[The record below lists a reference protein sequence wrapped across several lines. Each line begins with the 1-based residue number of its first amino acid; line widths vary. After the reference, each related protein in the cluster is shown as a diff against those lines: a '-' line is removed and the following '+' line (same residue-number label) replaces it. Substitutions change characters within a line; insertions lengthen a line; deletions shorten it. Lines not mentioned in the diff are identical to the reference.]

1 MLQYNTK
8 KWYFCTTTAGAAVC
22 RPRFTF
28 IVLARLFGVGAS
40 RGERD
45 RAAFAGEIL
54 TTVASL
60 GGEGDAL

>member
-40 RGERD
+40 RGD
-45 RAAFAGEIL
+45 MAAAFLFVQGLRGKEDEPHKNA
-54 TTVASL
+54 A
-60 GGEGDAL
+60 A